1 MVAAAHRP
9 EALIPV
15 SRAYEFR
22 SVWDV
27 AEPPDR
33 LWTTLQELLEQDDP
47 MPWWDAV
54 TVTDHRDDAID
65 LVARSAFGY
74 RLRFTVHDL
83 DLQPPR
89 TMRFSSR
96 GDLEGSAL
104 LTFAPAAAERT
115 RLTIDWHVDVTR
127 PWMVRSERVLRP
139 AFEAAHGLV
148 MRSGERRLNRWL
160 ARRG

>member
-1 MVAAAHRP
+1 MG
-9 EALIPV
+9 
-15 SRAYEFR
+15 RAYEFR

-33 LWTTLQELLEQDDP
+33 LWRTLEELLETDDP

-54 TVTDHRDDAID
+54 TVTAHRGEEID

-83 DLQPPR
+83 DLRPLE
-89 TMRFSSR
+89 TMAFRSR
-96 GDLEGSAL
+96 GDLEGHAQL
-104 LTFAPAAAERT
+104 EFTAAAAGRT
-115 RLTIDWHVDVTR
+115 RLTIDWHVDAT
-127 PWMVRSERVLRP
+127 PAWMVRGERVLRP
-139 AFEAAHGLV
+139 VFVLAHDLV

-160 ARRG
+160 ARREPPRHR

>member
-1 MVAAAHRP
+1 M
-9 EALIPV
+9 

-27 AEPPDR
+27 AQPPDE
-33 LWTTLQELLEQDDP
+33 LWATLRDLLEHDDP

-54 TVTDHRDDAID
+54 SVTDHRGEEMD

-74 RLRFTVHDL
+74 RLRFTVHEL
-83 DLQPPR
+83 DLRPPW
-89 TMRFSSR
+89 TMSFRSR

-104 LTFAPAAAERT
+104 LSFAAGRTGRT
-115 RLTIDWHVDVTR
+115 RLTIDWHVDATR

-139 AFEAAHGLV
+139 VFVGAHGLI

-160 ARRG
+160 ERRG